1 MARGLSATN
10 PTASSVDGELDPAVR
25 SDIMAALKSLGYGPT
40 EIKQM
45 ITRVPAGTSVEDGIQ
60 MAMSKKQTTVP
71 PPAAPPPAAPPE
83 PIEPVLEPEIPPLS
97 EPERAALAQPAPRP
111 TAPAPKLGP
120 GNNNP
125 RAARG
130 PKTLEEETKEV
141 VLKEGGNA
149 ISAAEPV
156 NREDVQ
162 EVVETARRL
171 LPKELLKNL
180 QVHIGSAGFKKKPS
194 GDIDLMVEAMDLV
207 TLFKTHKSTP
217 EETIK
222 AAKYALQAYLEAK
235 GIESNVK
242 GRNVHAGIP
251 YLQNST
257 QHSKIAQV
265 DYMVIEEAKIVAQW
279 HQHGPRGMYDDEDF
293 KGNQIFILIS
303 SIAKPLGLKF
313 DPFAAKL
320 INRETGEVVARTR
333 DQAAKILFNP
343 PPKEKGDA
351 FNSVKSMI
359 KALENDPDKEV
370 KLAQARA
377 DENKGLIKLNEA
389 VKPGSPA
396 WFRKLAN
403 L

>member
-1 MARGLSATN
+1 M
-10 PTASSVDGELDPAVR
+10 V
-25 SDIMAALKSLGYGPT
+25 
-40 EIKQM
+40 
-45 ITRVPAGTSVEDGIQ
+45 TRVPPGSTVDDGVQ
-60 MAMSKKQTTVP
+60 MAMSKKQTIA
-71 PPAAPPPAAPPE
+71 PAATATPAAE
-83 PIEPVLEPEIPPLS
+83 PLPSIEEIPPLS
-97 EPERAALAQPAPRP
+97 EPKIAALAQPAVKPGPPGPKLQNANGKPQGPRG
-111 TAPAPKLGP
+111 PAPLQ
-120 GNNNP
+120 
-125 RAARG
+125 
-130 PKTLEEETKEV
+130 EETDDV

-149 ISAAEPV
+149 IAASEPV
-156 NREDVQ
+156 NREDVPN
-162 EVVETARRL
+162 VVETAKRL

-180 QVHIGSAGFKKKPS
+180 QVDVGSAGFKKKPS
-194 GDIDLMVEAMDLV
+194 GDIDLMIEAMDLV

-222 AAKYALQAYLEAK
+222 AAKHALQAYLEAK
-235 GIESNVK
+235 GIDANVK

-257 QHSKIAQV
+257 HHSKIAQV
-265 DYMVIEEAKIVAQW
+265 DYMIIEEAKIVAQW
-279 HQHGPRGMYDDEDF
+279 HQHGPRGMYNDEDF

-313 DPFAAKL
+313 DPFGAKL
-320 INRETGEVVARTR
+320 VNRETGEVVARTR

-343 PPKEKGDA
+343 PPREKGDA
-351 FNSVKSMI
+351 FNSVKTMI

-377 DENKGLIKLNEA
+377 DENKGLIKLYEA

-396 WFRKLAN
+396 WFRKLAD